1 MKKNITMSIDEDVL
15 KKARKIA
22 VDKDTTVTG
31 LIRNY
36 LNHLL
41 EQEQQSKEEIVSQL
55 NELLEHSDA
64 VVGEKKWTR
73 EDLHER

>member
-1 MKKNITMSIDEDVL
+1 MTRNVTLAIDADLL

-36 LNHLL
+36 LETLI
-41 EQEQQSKEEIVSQL
+41 EQEGKSKKETISELVQLLDHSNARIGKKTWSREE
-55 NELLEHSDA
+55 
-64 VVGEKKWTR
+64 
-73 EDLHER
+73 LHER